1 MFIFFSWCWGKI
13 FLCGPRLDE
22 AQLKVQLK
30 QCVAPSFE
38 LVLGTQLRSESQ
50 GRKGGCLVCRFLGLQ
65 KHQCR
70 KIGKGCSWHLMTL
83 LLHPTNTQSLGDCFI
98 GADVFLVSDKHGGD
112 DPCNTA
118 CPTAWWGLQSGGNR
132 ARGSSGRTTNG
143 WWEAGNRSQTH
154 MEIGSDPSGLPK
166 SNKAME
172 RLEKQVTGALQSMSK
187 EHIAEVL
194 LLVDLN
200 VLRSDI
206 DWHRGYPW
214 IPRSAPKC

>member
-70 KIGKGCSWHLMTL
+70 KIGKGCSWHLLTL
-83 LLHPTNTQSLGDCFI
+83 LLHPTNTQCLGDCFI

-132 ARGSSGRTTNG
+132 ARGSSGRTIFGPYLPHLTTNG
-143 WWEAGNRSQTH
+143 WWEPGNRFQMRGFWHSFFATWRLDH
-154 MEIGSDPSGLPK
+154 IDPGGLPK

-187 EHIAEVL
+187 EPQ
-194 LLVDLN
+194 
-200 VLRSDI
+200 RFFC
-206 DWHRGYPW
+206 WW
-214 IPRSAPKC
+214 IEMC